1 MTSATLEPQSI
12 LGSQTLWRRSLT
24 VLVLAFFAAVF
35 ALPRGGV
42 AAWSL
47 VLIITTALPLVSAI
61 VASLT
66 RKQFDE
72 GEPGRRLWS
81 LVALICISDSIVC
94 ASFVVPRVVGAF
106 AAVGTLTIATTLL
119 VSVSRVVLAW
129 ALWIMVR
136 LYKRSGLA
144 VGLTGLDYVLIAAVM
159 TASITCVVFA
169 GSIARSVLNVSRP
182 DLIRWVSIAGL
193 PHLAALAVCSVLGI
207 TVWRYAQQ
215 MGGGLIAK
223 AWRSILLYAVV
234 WLARLGVLG
243 ALGSLFGMDSY
254 NRPVWASMF
263 DFGSILAA
271 EYLLFLGISYQYE
284 ACTGAVTVDESE
296 LEAMTP

>member
-1 MTSATLEPQSI
+1 MNSTTLESGGF
-12 LGSQTLWRRSLT
+12 LASQTLWRRSLMFLA
-24 VLVLAFFAAVF
+24 VAFFAAVF
-35 ALPRGGV
+35 ALPRGGT

-47 VLIITTALPLVSAI
+47 VFIITTTLPLASA
-61 VASLT
+61 VLASLT
-66 RKQFDE
+66 RKQFGE

-81 LVALICISDSIVC
+81 LIALICISDSIVC
-94 ASFVVPRVVGAF
+94 ACFVIPRVVNFGA
-106 AAVGTLTIATTLL
+106 AATLIIATTFL
-119 VSVSRVVLAW
+119 VSVSRIVLAW

-136 LYKRSGLA
+136 LYRKSGLD
-144 VGLTGLDYVLIAAVM
+144 VGLTGLDYALIVAVM
-159 TASITCVVFA
+159 AASLTSVLFA
-169 GSIARSVLNVSRP
+169 GTIARSVLNVTRP

-193 PHLAALAVCSVLGI
+193 PHLAALAACSVLGI
-207 TVWRYAQQ
+207 MVWRYAQQ

-223 AWRSILLYAVV
+223 AWRSILLYAVI

-243 ALGSLFGMDSY
+243 GLGSLFGMDTY

-263 DFGSILAA
+263 DFASILAA

-296 LEAMTP
+296 LESITP